1 VSDASLVIAIDG
13 PAASGKS
20 TVSRDVARHL
30 GALYLDSGSL
40 YRGVTWKAVREDVEV
55 GDPASVVRLMDAMDW
70 QFAVRDGRVVYEID
84 GEDPGAQ
91 IRSEPVVERVSAVA
105 AIPAV
110 RERINRRLRDARRFG
125 PLVVEGRDIGSIVF
139 PHANYKFYLDASP
152 DERAR
157 RRRNDAADSAAG
169 RAVEAVRDDLERRDR
184 MDRSRSTAPLQ
195 IPLGAVVIDTTD
207 LALDTVVERVIE
219 IVQGRPTE

>member
-207 LALDTVVERVIE
+207 MALDEVVERVIE

>member
-207 LALDTVVERVIE
+207 LALDEVVERVIE

>member
-125 PLVVEGRDIGSIVF
+125 PLVVEGRDIGSVVF
-139 PHANYKFYLDASP
+139 PRANYKFYLDASP

-207 LALDTVVERVIE
+207 LALDEVVERVIE

>member
-20 TVSRDVARHL
+20 TVSRDVARRL

>member
-1 VSDASLVIAIDG
+1 MSDASLVIAIDG

-20 TVSRDVARHL
+20 TVSRDVARRL